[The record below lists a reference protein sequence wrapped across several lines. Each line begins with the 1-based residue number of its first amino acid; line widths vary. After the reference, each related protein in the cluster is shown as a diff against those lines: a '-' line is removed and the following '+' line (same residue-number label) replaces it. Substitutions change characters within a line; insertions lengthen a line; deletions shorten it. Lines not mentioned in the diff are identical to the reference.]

1 MDYFVYKNLIYDIS
15 PSERFLHLTINLLA
29 RLFEAFEDAFKDIVM
44 TLVLLN
50 CFQIALEC

>member
-29 RLFEAFEDAFKDIVM
+29 RLFEAFEDAFKDIVK

-50 CFQIALEC
+50 FLQIALEC